1 MGSGL
6 RGPKVTEPVAFV
18 EDRKNTNTSTSTNVS
33 VDVDSLEV
41 VKVPS
46 RNGQNPSTSP
56 GLTTM
61 ERGFAPTASASSLSA
76 HWVEILQWQ
85 VERKEAPKQES

>member
-1 MGSGL
+1 MGNGL
-6 RGPKVTEPVAFV
+6 RVPKVTEPVAFV
-18 EDRKNTNTSTSTNVS
+18 EDRKNTNANVS
-33 VDVDSLEV
+33 VDVDSIEV

-46 RNGQNPSTSP
+46 RYDQNPSTSP

>member
-1 MGSGL
+1 MGNGL
-6 RGPKVTEPVAFV
+6 RVPKVTEPVAFV
-18 EDRKNTNTSTSTNVS
+18 EDRKNTNANVS
-33 VDVDSLEV
+33 VDVDSIEV

-46 RNGQNPSTSP
+46 RYDQNPSTSP

-85 VERKEAPKQES
+85 VERKEASKQES